1 MSQWWEALSVVQQIF
16 YYIAIPFTV
25 VLLIQAV
32 MSIIGLGGHD
42 ADADADTDFDAD
54 TDADFD
60 MDTDGDLSS
69 DFHADGHFDADHDS
83 GGHAAAAGFR
93 FFTVRGIVAFFCI
106 FGWSG
111 LAYYSS
117 GLAVWLVATLAV
129 LSGLFAML
137 LIGLMFYGV
146 RKLQSSGNINYSNAV
161 GKSAEVYIPIPP
173 RREGRGKVMVYLQ
186 ERLVE
191 AEAVTDGEEKLKT
204 GENVKVVGNISS
216 TLIVKR

>member
-1 MSQWWEALSVVQQIF
+1 MSQWWDALSIVQQVF
-16 YYIAIPFTV
+16 YYIAIPFSV
-25 VLLIQAV
+25 ILLIQAI

-42 ADADADTDFDAD
+42 ADADADTDFD
-54 TDADFD
+54 TDADADFNMDADGD
-60 MDTDGDLSS
+60 MDS
-69 DFHADGHFDADHDS
+69 DFEADGHFDSDHEA

-117 GLAVWLVATLAV
+117 GLAVWLVTTLAV
-129 LSGLFAML
+129 LSGLLAML
-137 LIGLMFYGV
+137 IIGLMFYGV
-146 RKLQSSGNINYSNAV
+146 RKLQSSGNIKYSNAV
-161 GKSAEVYIPIPP
+161 GKPAEVYIPIPP
-173 RREGRGKVMVYLQ
+173 KREGRGKVMVYLQ

-191 AEAVTDGEEKLKT
+191 ADAVTDEETKLKT